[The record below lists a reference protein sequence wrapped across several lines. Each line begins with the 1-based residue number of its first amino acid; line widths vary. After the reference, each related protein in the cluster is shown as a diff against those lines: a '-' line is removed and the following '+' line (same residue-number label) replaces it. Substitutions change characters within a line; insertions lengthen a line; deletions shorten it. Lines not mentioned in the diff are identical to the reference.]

1 MKPKK
6 LKNREEIWL
15 KLQKKRKPNEQ
26 IRLEICLK
34 TVHVINLI
42 IKTNE
47 ARDFLHASCTRVD
60 EFWFECSKNGG
71 NKTVMV
77 MKFSFFGKNWIIH

>member
-6 LKNREEIWL
+6 LKNRKEILL
-15 KLQKKRKPNEQ
+15 KLQKIIIKKPNEQ
-26 IRLEICLK
+26 NRLEIWLK

-60 EFWFECSKNGG
+60 GFLFECSKNGG

-77 MKFSFFGKNWIIH
+77 MKFSL